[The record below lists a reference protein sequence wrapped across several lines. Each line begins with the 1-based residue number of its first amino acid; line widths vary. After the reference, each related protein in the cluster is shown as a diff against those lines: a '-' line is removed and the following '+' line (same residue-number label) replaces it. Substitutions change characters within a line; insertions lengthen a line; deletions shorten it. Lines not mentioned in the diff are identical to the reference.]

1 MSYLKKGKALKKIG
15 MKYEAE
21 NIFWVPKEARWGYL
35 KDNAKDPKIGQIIDD
50 AMILI
55 EKENPTLKE
64 VLDKRYARPEL
75 DKRRLGELIDLI
87 STIKLHK
94 NGEKDL
100 LGRVYEYFL
109 GQFASSEGKG
119 GGEFYTPTSV
129 VKTLVEMIEP
139 YRGRIYDPACGSG
152 GMFIQ
157 SEKFIEEHAGRIDD
171 LSIYGQELNATT
183 WKLCKMNLAIR
194 GLDGNIGPHQGDT
207 FHDDLH
213 KTLKA
218 DYVLA
223 NPPFNISDWGGN
235 KLVDDI
241 RWKYGVPPEGNANY
255 AWLEHIVYHLAPN
268 GVAGIVL
275 ANGALS
281 SNTSNEGV
289 IRKNLVDA
297 KLVDAIVALPDK
309 LFYSTGIPV
318 SLWILNRNKIDNP
331 KFRKRADEILFIDG
345 RNLGTMVDRRHR
357 ELSDEDIKKIA
368 DTYHN
373 YRNIDGNYEDVQG
386 FCKAAK
392 LEEVREHEYVLTPG
406 RYVGIEEQEDDG
418 VPFEEKMEA
427 LTSELGELFEKSRSL
442 EEEIRK
448 NLGGIV
454 MSFNEW
460 TSIKLGELI
469 ESISI
474 KHDFEK
480 DELIFL
486 NTSDVLEGKV
496 LHDNYSEVS
505 KMPGQA
511 KKSIQKGDILFS
523 EIRPKNKRF
532 AYIDFDAKDFV
543 VSTKLMVLRRKSS
556 LINNKF
562 LYKLL
567 TSDRMLNYLQHIAE
581 GRSGTFPQI
590 TFSELKNIYVL
601 LPSIQEQ
608 IAIAKTLDDLD
619 GKIEINNKINKA
631 LEEMAQAI
639 FKQWFV
645 DFEFPN
651 EEGKPYKSSGGEM
664 VESELGMIPKGW
676 DSKSLLDIA
685 DYLNGLAMQ
694 KFRPEDDEKG
704 IPVLKN

>member
-1 MSYLKKGKALKKIG
+1 MSSANIG
-15 MKYEAE
+15 FEETLWKSADKLRGSMDSAEYKYVVLGLIFMKYISDKFETKYEELVEEGDGFEEDRDEYEAE

-35 KDNAKDPKIGQIIDD
+35 KDNAKYPKIGQIIDD

-55 EKENPTLKE
+55 EKENPTLKG

-87 STIKLHK
+87 STIRLHK

-139 YRGRIYDPACGSG
+139 YKGRIYDPACGSG

-157 SEKFIEEHAGRIDD
+157 SEKFIEEHAGRIGD

-194 GLDGNIGPHQGDT
+194 GLDGNIGLHQADT

-235 KLVDDI
+235 KLTEDV

-268 GVAGIVL
+268 GVAGVVL

-318 SLWILNRNKIDNP
+318 SLWILNRNKKDNP
-331 KFRKRADEILFIDG
+331 KFREREDEILFIDA
-345 RNLGTMVDRRHR
+345 RNLGTMVDRRHK
-357 ELSDEDIKKIA
+357 ELSEEDINKIS

-373 YRNIDGNYEDVQG
+373 YRNINGQYEDIQG

-418 VPFEEKMEA
+418 ILFEEKMEA
-427 LTSELGELFEKSRSL
+427 LTSELGELFAKSRSL
-442 EEEIRK
+442 EDEIRK
-448 NLGGIV
+448 NLGGI
-454 MSFNEW
+454 
-460 TSIKLGELI
+460 G
-469 ESISI
+469 
-474 KHDFEK
+474 
-480 DELIFL
+480 
-486 NTSDVLEGKV
+486 
-496 LHDNYSEVS
+496 Y
-505 KMPGQA
+505 
-511 KKSIQKGDILFS
+511 
-523 EIRPKNKRF
+523 
-532 AYIDFDAKDFV
+532 
-543 VSTKLMVLRRKSS
+543 
-556 LINNKF
+556 
-562 LYKLL
+562 
-567 TSDRMLNYLQHIAE
+567 
-581 GRSGTFPQI
+581 
-590 TFSELKNIYVL
+590 
-601 LPSIQEQ
+601 
-608 IAIAKTLDDLD
+608 
-619 GKIEINNKINKA
+619 
-631 LEEMAQAI
+631 
-639 FKQWFV
+639 
-645 DFEFPN
+645 EF
-651 EEGKPYKSSGGEM
+651 
-664 VESELGMIPKGW
+664 
-676 DSKSLLDIA
+676 
-685 DYLNGLAMQ
+685 
-694 KFRPEDDEKG
+694 
-704 IPVLKN
+704 

>member
-1 MSYLKKGKALKKIG
+1 MSTANIG
-15 MKYEAE
+15 FEETLWKSADKLRGSMDSAEYKYVVLGLIFMKYISDKFETKYQELIEEGDGFEEDRDEYESE
-21 NIFWVPKEARWGYL
+21 NIFWVPKEARWDYI

-55 EKENPTLKE
+55 EKENPTLKG

-87 STIKLHK
+87 SIIKLHK

-139 YRGRIYDPACGSG
+139 YKGRIYDPACGSG

-157 SEKFIEEHAGRIDD
+157 SEKFIEEHQGRIDD

-194 GLDGNIGPHQGDT
+194 GLEGNIGPHQADT

-235 KLVDDI
+235 KLTEDV

-268 GVAGIVL
+268 GVAGVVL

-289 IRKNLVDA
+289 IRKNLIEA

-318 SLWILNRNKIDNP
+318 SLWILNRNKKDNS
-331 KFRKRADEILFIDG
+331 KFRRREDEILFIDA

-357 ELSDEDIKKIA
+357 ELSGKDINKIA

-373 YRNIDGNYEDVQG
+373 YRNIDGKYEDVQG
-386 FCKAAK
+386 FCKASK
-392 LEEVREHEYVLTPG
+392 LDEVRENEYVLTPG

-418 VPFEEKMEA
+418 IPFEEKMET
-427 LTSELGELFEKSRSL
+427 LTKELGELFEKSRSL

-448 NLGGIV
+448 NLGGI
-454 MSFNEW
+454 
-460 TSIKLGELI
+460 G
-469 ESISI
+469 
-474 KHDFEK
+474 
-480 DELIFL
+480 
-486 NTSDVLEGKV
+486 
-496 LHDNYSEVS
+496 Y
-505 KMPGQA
+505 
-511 KKSIQKGDILFS
+511 
-523 EIRPKNKRF
+523 
-532 AYIDFDAKDFV
+532 
-543 VSTKLMVLRRKSS
+543 
-556 LINNKF
+556 
-562 LYKLL
+562 
-567 TSDRMLNYLQHIAE
+567 
-581 GRSGTFPQI
+581 
-590 TFSELKNIYVL
+590 
-601 LPSIQEQ
+601 
-608 IAIAKTLDDLD
+608 
-619 GKIEINNKINKA
+619 
-631 LEEMAQAI
+631 
-639 FKQWFV
+639 
-645 DFEFPN
+645 EF
-651 EEGKPYKSSGGEM
+651 
-664 VESELGMIPKGW
+664 
-676 DSKSLLDIA
+676 
-685 DYLNGLAMQ
+685 
-694 KFRPEDDEKG
+694 
-704 IPVLKN
+704 

>member
-1 MSYLKKGKALKKIG
+1 MSSANIG
-15 MKYEAE
+15 FEETLWKSADKLRGSMDSAEYKYVVLGLIFMKYISDKFETKYEELVEEGDGFEEDRDEYEAE
-21 NIFWVPKEARWGYL
+21 NIFWVPKEARWSYL

-55 EKENPTLKE
+55 EKENPTLAG

-139 YRGRIYDPACGSG
+139 YKGRIYDPACGSG

-157 SEKFIEEHAGRIDD
+157 SEKFIEEHAGRIGD

-194 GLDGNIGPHQGDT
+194 GLDGNIGPHQADT

-235 KLVDDI
+235 KLTEDV

-268 GVAGIVL
+268 GVAGVVL

-297 KLVDAIVALPDK
+297 KLVDAIVALPGK
-309 LFYSTGIPV
+309 LFYSTGIEV

-331 KFRKRADEILFIDG
+331 KFRKREDEILFIDA
-345 RNLGTMVDRRHR
+345 RNLGTMVDRKHR
-357 ELSDEDIKKIA
+357 ELSVEDIKKIA
-368 DTYHN
+368 DCYHN
-373 YRNIDGNYEDVQG
+373 YRNLNGQYEDIKG

-392 LEEVREHEYVLTPG
+392 LDEVREHEYVLTPG

-418 VPFEEKMEA
+418 IPFEEKMKA
-427 LTSELGELFEKSRSL
+427 LTSELWELFEQSRRL
-442 EEEIRK
+442 EDEIRK
-448 NLGGIV
+448 NLGGI
-454 MSFNEW
+454 
-460 TSIKLGELI
+460 G
-469 ESISI
+469 
-474 KHDFEK
+474 
-480 DELIFL
+480 
-486 NTSDVLEGKV
+486 
-496 LHDNYSEVS
+496 Y
-505 KMPGQA
+505 
-511 KKSIQKGDILFS
+511 
-523 EIRPKNKRF
+523 
-532 AYIDFDAKDFV
+532 
-543 VSTKLMVLRRKSS
+543 
-556 LINNKF
+556 
-562 LYKLL
+562 
-567 TSDRMLNYLQHIAE
+567 
-581 GRSGTFPQI
+581 
-590 TFSELKNIYVL
+590 
-601 LPSIQEQ
+601 
-608 IAIAKTLDDLD
+608 
-619 GKIEINNKINKA
+619 
-631 LEEMAQAI
+631 
-639 FKQWFV
+639 
-645 DFEFPN
+645 EF
-651 EEGKPYKSSGGEM
+651 
-664 VESELGMIPKGW
+664 
-676 DSKSLLDIA
+676 
-685 DYLNGLAMQ
+685 
-694 KFRPEDDEKG
+694 
-704 IPVLKN
+704 

>member
-1 MSYLKKGKALKKIG
+1 MSTANIG
-15 MKYEAE
+15 FEETLWKSADKLRGSMDSGEYKYVVLGLIFMKYISDKFETKYEELVEEGDGFEEDRDEYESE

-35 KDNAKDPKIGQIIDD
+35 KDSAKDPKIGQLIDD

-55 EKENPTLKE
+55 EKENPTLKG

-87 STIKLHK
+87 STIRLHK

-129 VKTLVEMIEP
+129 VQTLVEMIEP
-139 YRGRIYDPACGSG
+139 YKGRIYDPACGSG

-157 SEKFIEEHAGRIDD
+157 SEKFVEEHAGRIDD
-171 LSIYGQELNATT
+171 LSIYGQEMNATT

-194 GLDGNIGPHQGDT
+194 GLDGNIGPHQADT

-218 DYVLA
+218 DFILA

-235 KLVDDI
+235 KLTEDV

-268 GVAGIVL
+268 GVAGVVL

-289 IRKNLVDA
+289 IRKNLVDS

-331 KFRKRADEILFIDG
+331 KFRERADEILFIDG

-357 ELSDEDIKKIA
+357 ELSQEDVKKIS

-373 YRNIDGNYEDVQG
+373 WRNIEGQYEDVLG

-392 LEEVREHEYVLTPG
+392 MEEVREHEYVLTPG

-418 VPFEEKMEA
+418 VPFEEKMGN
-427 LTSELGELFEKSRSL
+427 LTSELGELFAKSRRL
-442 EEEIRK
+442 EDEIRK
-448 NLGGIV
+448 NLGGI
-454 MSFNEW
+454 
-460 TSIKLGELI
+460 GY
-469 ESISI
+469 
-474 KHDFEK
+474 DF
-480 DELIFL
+480 
-486 NTSDVLEGKV
+486 
-496 LHDNYSEVS
+496 
-505 KMPGQA
+505 
-511 KKSIQKGDILFS
+511 
-523 EIRPKNKRF
+523 
-532 AYIDFDAKDFV
+532 
-543 VSTKLMVLRRKSS
+543 
-556 LINNKF
+556 
-562 LYKLL
+562 
-567 TSDRMLNYLQHIAE
+567 
-581 GRSGTFPQI
+581 
-590 TFSELKNIYVL
+590 
-601 LPSIQEQ
+601 
-608 IAIAKTLDDLD
+608 
-619 GKIEINNKINKA
+619 
-631 LEEMAQAI
+631 
-639 FKQWFV
+639 
-645 DFEFPN
+645 
-651 EEGKPYKSSGGEM
+651 
-664 VESELGMIPKGW
+664 
-676 DSKSLLDIA
+676 
-685 DYLNGLAMQ
+685 
-694 KFRPEDDEKG
+694 
-704 IPVLKN
+704 